1 MDWITAAKDLGLP
14 SVVIAGMGYAIWTAG
29 TWFGREVLIP
39 LRNRHFDFLASLEQ
53 TNKVIADGV
62 QGLHTRLNEIQCMRR
77 D

>member
-1 MDWITAAKDLGLP
+1 
-14 SVVIAGMGYAIWTAG
+14 
-29 TWFGREVLIP
+29 VLIP